1 MAALLGVT
9 DYCGPVGS
17 ASLTLSRHVQPRLLN
32 TPAFPPDSTVSTHLT
47 TWSNVAVFLTFT
59 VIDLDLWYLLVV
71 VNMSS
76 LDSDSVHG
84 ADSGEAGEPDI
95 EPELNDVR
103 TLPVRPK
110 PVQP

>member
-9 DYCGPVGS
+9 DYCGPIGI
-17 ASLTLSRHVQPRLLN
+17 ASLSRHVQPRLLN
-32 TPAFPPDSTVSTHLT
+32 TPAVPPDSTISTHLT

-84 ADSGEAGEPDI
+84 ADSGEAGEPGI
-95 EPELNDVR
+95 EPEFNDVR
-103 TLPVRPK
+103 TLPVRP
-110 PVQP
+110 